1 MKLGPRSKLDMR
13 STLTSKK
20 LNDNVFSKNYDIVG
34 RCLKITISIQTTLKG
49 CVDLQNAF

>member
-20 LNDNVFSKNYDIVG
+20 LNDNVFSKNYEEIWCKNIGTRVSK
-34 RCLKITISIQTTLKG
+34 LWLNVNWK
-49 CVDLQNAF
+49 